1 VTKKI
6 QRITAA
12 YYEAKRFM
20 DRCDFLLE
28 RIEEDAKLVR
38 DIDIGLGSKETAAVR
53 RASMDLTRALA
64 EMRKP

>member
-1 VTKKI
+1 MTKKI

-20 DRCDFLLE
+20 DRCDVLFDRME
-28 RIEEDAKLVR
+28 SDEQLVR
-38 DIDIGLGSKETAAVR
+38 NINGGLGSKETAAVR

-64 EMRKP
+64 EMRKT

>member
-1 VTKKI
+1 MTKKI

-20 DRCDFLLE
+20 DRCDVLFE
-28 RIEEDAKLVR
+28 RMEEDETFAR
-38 DIDIGLGSKETAAVR
+38 YIDFGSKETAAVR